1 MSLSNIK
8 ENDIDSDIDNSNDE
22 PTFVGK
28 SIETDKIIKLKNDI
42 EILNKFH
49 QIEILKIFNNFNSNM
64 INENNNGIFINLLE
78 LPSELYQKLNDYI
91 LYVNIQQKQINS
103 IEKEKI
109 TIENKFFKE
118 KNKFF
123 KENKDTFSNN
133 ISINAEN

>member
-8 ENDIDSDIDNSNDE
+8 ENNIEFGDSNVE
-22 PTFVGK
+22 PTIVGK

-78 LPSELYQKLNDYI
+78 LPIDLYEKLNDYI
-91 LYVNIQQKQINS
+91 LYVNIQQKQINC

-123 KENKDTFSNN
+123 KENKDTFINN
-133 ISINAEN
+133 ISVNAEN